1 MHEVMRKNEKK
12 YEQVENPEQ
21 IADILGITAV
31 MVQDM
36 KGKRING
43 YTFDLSVSSFPPT
56 LVCSEPGHFANEQ
69 PQDMTSFEGDTGPY
83 LQYAHARLSSIRRRS
98 TLSETELSAL
108 ETADLSLLKEPHAIE
123 VVRTLAQWPDVV
135 LDTVKKLEPATV
147 LTYLFKMTHAV
158 SSSYDHL
165 NVIGSEPELQ
175 KARMALYESARQVL
189 YNGMTL
195 LGLSPVDRM

>member
-1 MHEVMRKNEKK
+1 
-12 YEQVENPEQ
+12 
-21 IADILGITAV
+21 
-31 MVQDM
+31 
-36 KGKRING
+36 
-43 YTFDLSVSSFPPT
+43 
-56 LVCSEPGHFANEQ
+56 
-69 PQDMTSFEGDTGPY
+69 MTSFEGDTGPY

-98 TLSETELSAL
+98 TLSEAELSTL
-108 ETADLSLLKEPHAIE
+108 ETADLSLLNESHAVE
-123 VVRTLAQWPDVV
+123 LVRTLAQWPDVV

-147 LTYLFKMTHAV
+147 LTYLFKMTHAL
-158 SSSYDHL
+158 SSSYDQL